1 MSVVDKANNNHQD
14 VRTGGSE
21 NTRIE
26 NLIKL
31 CKACQQL
38 EEHKI
43 NDGTFQHLDLSN
55 CDLNDLNGRALFKAL
70 KVNGSVT
77 ELNLS
82 SNPIGEEGMKNLC
95 EALKY
100 NSSLQ
105 NINLTSTGID
115 PNTLNLIKQSLE
127 VNSNREK
134 YAKEIEEK
142 QWRRIQVLGIRW
154 KPDKSI
160 HFQFPLSFQEKVW
173 NIMVLFVHS
182 KNSDG
187 KNKDEE
193 GKNAFYIGQ
202 LPRDMLLYEMIP
214 WLERIF
220 FQKN

>member
-1 MSVVDKANNNHQD
+1 MSVVDKANKNHQNAL
-14 VRTGGSE
+14 TGDSE
-21 NTRIE
+21 NTRIR

-43 NDGTFQHLDLSN
+43 NDGTFPYLDLSN

-82 SNPIGEEGMKNLC
+82 SNPIGEEGMKNLY
-95 EALKY
+95 EILKY
-100 NSSLQ
+100 NSTLQ
-105 NINLTSTGID
+105 KINLTSTGID
-115 PNTLNLIKQSLE
+115 PNTLNLINQSLE

-134 YAKEIEEK
+134 YSKEIEEK
-142 QWRRIQVLGIRW
+142 QWRRIEVLGIRW
-154 KPDKSI
+154 KPEESI

-182 KNSDG
+182 KNKDQE
-187 KNKDEE
+187 NKT
-193 GKNAFYIGQ
+193 AFYIGQ
-202 LPRDMLLYEMIP
+202 LPRDMILYEMIP